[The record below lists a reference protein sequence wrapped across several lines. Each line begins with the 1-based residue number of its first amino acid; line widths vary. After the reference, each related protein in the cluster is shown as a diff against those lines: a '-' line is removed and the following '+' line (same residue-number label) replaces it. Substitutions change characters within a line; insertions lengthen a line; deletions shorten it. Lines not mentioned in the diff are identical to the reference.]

1 MSNRCHYATLTTVA
15 YRDCPCAVRAVV
27 CVNPN
32 RSTDERCDGAA
43 LHSLAVVEYNA
54 RHTPVDAPPN
64 AIIVNA
70 GFCRARHCV
79 DFTPQ
84 EK

>member
-1 MSNRCHYATLTTVA
+1 MSNACRYATLTTVA

-43 LHSLAVVEYNA
+43 SHSLPVAEYNA
-54 RHTPVDAPPN
+54 RHTPITDAPPS
-64 AIIVNA
+64 ATIVNA
-70 GFCRARHCV
+70 GFCRERHCV
-79 DFTPQ
+79 DFTRQ
-84 EK
+84 